1 MPKPI
6 HMLVE
11 QLGLKRQHRALHL
24 QFSHPPLNHQV
35 LIQRIEGQHQINQGL
50 QAELICLSTHAHIA
64 LKQFIGCRVAIDQVT
79 DRGEL
84 FRTTGIITAASQ
96 GQNDGALTLY
106 KLTLNDPT
114 ALWQKRRNS
123 RVFMNKTVR
132 EISEILF
139 SEWQNRSALFAA
151 SLSLDLTGLSRDY
164 DVRPF
169 VMQSNESDYDF
180 LTRLW
185 RSEGINWLIDEK
197 QLTVPVSASEIQ
209 AQLLK
214 LVDHSQYFSALKRR
228 SIRFHRSHAT
238 EQLDTLNSLIA
249 VRQLNPNSTQTQR
262 WHAQQL
268 AQDQSQP
275 LFSNH
280 QQSDIHANATLQ
292 LEDAWNISPAWTGDL
307 NHEDQVTASGIAQLD
322 RLNQQLSDYHALQ
335 SKYFKAS
342 SSVRDAQVGYWFELQ
357 QHPEIDQ
364 HPAHQREFLILA
376 KRFYNQNNLPKD
388 ILSQLDS
395 LLEKSGWQMTQE
407 ERQANELQMVRR
419 EIQVVPE
426 YHPFIHRPAAYPQR
440 ARVVGPEGETIHVD
454 AWGRVK
460 VRFLFTRS
468 EDHQHDGGAG
478 SNDNDSDSAWVD
490 VLTPWA
496 GEGYGIRLHP
506 RIGEI
511 VVIDFF
517 EGDIDRPFVVGRI
530 HEAERHPTMF
540 DAKGELPA
548 TKKLSGIRSQEVDG
562 DGFNQLRFDDT
573 PEQISAQLQ
582 SSHAASQLN
591 LGNLSHPKESESSEG
606 RGEGF
611 ELRTDQWGA
620 IRAGKGLLISTYRQ
634 DSAAGNH
641 LDASRAKEQIE
652 SNLDHSKALS
662 DIAEQQQTDP
672 LQFFDSLKQFL
683 SQIEAEDQAKAIAFK
698 QAVMLLTAPQTI
710 ALSTN
715 ENIHLSADQQINQS
729 AGNNIHLSTQKSLVA
744 HAQDKISLFAAQEGA
759 SLYAAQGKI
768 ELQAQDDAIE
778 AIARKVIKLISTED
792 KIEITS
798 PKEIVLTA
806 GGSQIKI
813 NGGGVMVTTGGK
825 FECKAGQ
832 HSFIGGAKIFYEIHE
847 LPKAGPYAVD
857 FLFSSLG
864 GKGIEGAQVTMFT
877 PKNKEILWE
886 SKTDLNGKTQLSI
899 FEESLAY
906 EALVGFNQWSSIF
919 EDLETKVTDIEDE
932 FDVGEHGIQLED
944 IK

>member
-106 KLTLNDPT
+106 KLMLNDPT

-139 SEWQNRSALFAA
+139 SEWQNRSVLFAA

-185 RSEGINWLIDEK
+185 RSEGINWLIDER

-209 AQLLK
+209 DQLLK

-426 YHPFIHRPAAYPQR
+426 YHPFIHRPAGYPQR

-683 SQIEAEDQAKAIAFK
+683 SQIEAEDQAKAAAFK

>member
-6 HMLVE
+6 HMLLE

-96 GQNDGALTLY
+96 RQNDGALTLY
-106 KLTLNDPT
+106 KLTLNDAT

-139 SEWQNRSALFAA
+139 SEWQNRSVLFAA

-214 LVDHSQYFSALKRR
+214 LIDHSQYFSALKRR

-357 QHPEIDQ
+357 QHTEIDQ

-496 GEGYGIRLHP
+496 GEGYGIRLYP

-683 SQIEAEDQAKAIAFK
+683 SQIEAEDQAKAAAFK

-813 NGGGVMVTTGGK
+813 NGGGVVVTTGGK

-832 HSFIGGAKIFYEIHE
+832 HSFIGGAKIFYEIPE

>member
-24 QFSHPPLNHQV
+24 QFSHLPLNHQV

-106 KLTLNDPT
+106 KLTLNDAT

-185 RSEGINWLIDEK
+185 RSDGINWLIDEK

-238 EQLDTLNSLIA
+238 EQLDTLTSLIA

-268 AQDQSQP
+268 AQDQSQL

-292 LEDAWNISPAWTGDL
+292 LEDAWNISPAWIGDL

-364 HPAHQREFLILA
+364 HPAHEREFLILA

-395 LLEKSGWQMTQE
+395 LLEKSGWQMAQE
-407 ERQANELQMVRR
+407 ERQANELQIVRR
-419 EIQVVPE
+419 EIPVVPE
-426 YHPFIHRPAAYPQR
+426 YQPFIHRPAAYPQR
-440 ARVVGPEGETIHVD
+440 ARVVGPEGESIYVD

-562 DGFNQLRFDDT
+562 EGFNQLRFDDT
-573 PEQISAQLQ
+573 PEQISVQLQ

-641 LDASRAKEQIE
+641 LNASRAKEQLE
-652 SNLDHSKALS
+652 SNCNHSKALS
-662 DIAEQQQTDP
+662 DIAEKQQADP
-672 LQFFDSLKQFL
+672 LEFFDSLKQFL
-683 SQIEAEDQAKAIAFK
+683 NQIEAEDQVKAAAFK
-698 QAVMLLTAPQTI
+698 QAVMLLTAPQSI
-710 ALSTN
+710 ALTTN

-729 AGNNIHLSTQKSLVA
+729 AGENIHFSTQKSLVA
-744 HAQDKISLFAAQEGA
+744 HAQDRISLFAAQEGA
-759 SLYAAQGKI
+759 SVYAAKGKI
-768 ELQAQDDAIE
+768 EIQAQDDAIE

-832 HSFIGGAKIFYEIHE
+832 HSFIGGAKIFYEIPE

>member
-6 HMLVE
+6 HMLLG

-106 KLTLNDPT
+106 KLTLNDAT

-139 SEWQNRSALFAA
+139 SEWQNRSVLFAA

-214 LVDHSQYFSALKRR
+214 LIDHSQYFSALKRR

-357 QHPEIDQ
+357 Q

-683 SQIEAEDQAKAIAFK
+683 SQIEAEDQAKAAAFK

-832 HSFIGGAKIFYEIHE
+832 HSFIGGAKIFYEIPE

>member
-139 SEWQNRSALFAA
+139 SEWQSRSALFAA

-209 AQLLK
+209 DQLLK

-729 AGNNIHLSTQKSLVA
+729 AAENIHFSTQKSLVA
-744 HAQDKISLFAAQEGA
+744 HAQDRISLFAAQEGA

-813 NGGGVMVTTGGK
+813 NGGGVVVTTGGK

-832 HSFIGGAKIFYEIHE
+832 HSFIGGAKIFYEIPE

>member
-6 HMLVE
+6 HMLLE

-106 KLTLNDPT
+106 KLTLNDAT

-139 SEWQNRSALFAA
+139 SEWQNRSVLFAA

-185 RSEGINWLIDEK
+185 RSEGINWLIDER

-209 AQLLK
+209 DQLLK

-342 SSVRDAQVGYWFELQ
+342 SSVRDTQVGYWFELQ

-517 EGDIDRPFVVGRI
+517 EGDIDRSFVVGRI

-683 SQIEAEDQAKAIAFK
+683 SQIEAEDQAKAAAFK

-832 HSFIGGAKIFYEIHE
+832 HSFIGGAKIFYEIPE

>member
-106 KLTLNDPT
+106 KLMLNDPT

-139 SEWQNRSALFAA
+139 SEWQNRSVLFAA

-185 RSEGINWLIDEK
+185 RSEGINWLIDER

-209 AQLLK
+209 DQLLK

-426 YHPFIHRPAAYPQR
+426 YHPFIHRPAGYPQR

-511 VVIDFF
+511 V
-517 EGDIDRPFVVGRI
+517 
-530 HEAERHPTMF
+530 
-540 DAKGELPA
+540 
-548 TKKLSGIRSQEVDG
+548 
-562 DGFNQLRFDDT
+562 
-573 PEQISAQLQ
+573 
-582 SSHAASQLN
+582 
-591 LGNLSHPKESESSEG
+591 
-606 RGEGF
+606 
-611 ELRTDQWGA
+611 
-620 IRAGKGLLISTYRQ
+620 
-634 DSAAGNH
+634 
-641 LDASRAKEQIE
+641 
-652 SNLDHSKALS
+652 
-662 DIAEQQQTDP
+662 
-672 LQFFDSLKQFL
+672 
-683 SQIEAEDQAKAIAFK
+683 
-698 QAVMLLTAPQTI
+698 
-710 ALSTN
+710 
-715 ENIHLSADQQINQS
+715 
-729 AGNNIHLSTQKSLVA
+729 
-744 HAQDKISLFAAQEGA
+744 
-759 SLYAAQGKI
+759 
-768 ELQAQDDAIE
+768 
-778 AIARKVIKLISTED
+778 
-792 KIEITS
+792 
-798 PKEIVLTA
+798 
-806 GGSQIKI
+806 
-813 NGGGVMVTTGGK
+813 
-825 FECKAGQ
+825 
-832 HSFIGGAKIFYEIHE
+832 
-847 LPKAGPYAVD
+847 
-857 FLFSSLG
+857 
-864 GKGIEGAQVTMFT
+864 
-877 PKNKEILWE
+877 
-886 SKTDLNGKTQLSI
+886 
-899 FEESLAY
+899 
-906 EALVGFNQWSSIF
+906 
-919 EDLETKVTDIEDE
+919 
-932 FDVGEHGIQLED
+932 
-944 IK
+944 